1 MSAESMDDDMVEG
14 RERSELG
21 KRNEQKAIGHKLDF
35 PLSI

>member
-1 MSAESMDDDMVEG
+1 MSAESMDDDMAQEG
-14 RERSELG
+14 RAGELG

>member
-14 RERSELG
+14 REWGELG